1 MSLLSRI
8 RGGSGPEWAAFMS
21 GDEFRAFI
29 GAVESYQLQ
38 RGRRFRLEDDG
49 LFIEQPTGQDH
60 VFGLSN
66 LAQLCGQLRREEWPD
81 AVAAHFQ
88 SLEEAAD
95 DERFSDPQ
103 AAMPYLKVRVYPRG
117 QMPSETLEAMVSRPL
132 TADLVAALVLD
143 LPTNVQTIT
152 RETVAGWPEPMEQLF
167 EIGLK
172 HLGAEVST
180 YEPQQVELANG
191 VRVHGYMGDS
201 FFVASQVVRFGE
213 LVDDSPHGALVILPN
228 RHSLLWHRLAT
239 VDAAVQAVQG
249 MLRIG
254 HQLYQEGP
262 GSVSPELHW
271 WHRGTLI
278 VLPSAISNGK
288 LDFFPPDAFLEHLDT
303 LASREG

>member
-1 MSLLSRI
+1 
-8 RGGSGPEWAAFMS
+8 MS

-38 RGRRFRLEDDG
+38 RGRRFRIEDDG

-66 LAQLCGQLRREEWPD
+66 LAQLCRQLRREEWPD

-143 LPTNVQTIT
+143 LPTTVQTIT

-172 HLGAEVST
+172 HLKQRCPRMSHNRSSSRTVFACMAT
-180 YEPQQVELANG
+180 WAT
-191 VRVHGYMGDS
+191 
-201 FFVASQVVRFGE
+201 AS
-213 LVDDSPHGALVILPN
+213 SLPA
-228 RHSLLWHRLAT
+228 RLS
-239 VDAAVQAVQG
+239 
-249 MLRIG
+249 
-254 HQLYQEGP
+254 
-262 GSVSPELHW
+262 GSVNSWMTARTERW
-271 WHRGTLI
+271 
-278 VLPSAISNGK
+278 
-288 LDFFPPDAFLEHLDT
+288 
-303 LASREG
+303 